1 MNRRDYL
8 AAGAGVGAAALSGCS
23 FLAAAETPTPQVPEK
38 RLEEGGWV
46 QTGETSGTVLD
57 RSYGPVTLQ
66 AVSHTLQ
73 FVDDALQT
81 QVSDRTLGQMEAAL
95 SVFFATRVDFSPN
108 LDNLPADAGQA
119 EIVDQVKASSREQF
133 EQQMRDQGLTDID
146 KIGEGTLDIDTGE
159 TAETVEMTAVFPFEG
174 IEFPVTDDETVTIP
188 AADIEVSAL
197 LAVWHHGDFVLVSG
211 GAYPAQNYT
220 TDVED
225 SLSEGI
231 TVSVDVDLGLQPA
244 AYSEEI
250 RGLVA
255 GVQ

>member
-23 FLAAAETPTPQVPEK
+23 FLAAAETPTPQVPEQ
-38 RLEEGGWV
+38 RLDEGGWV
-46 QTGETSGTVLD
+46 QTGETSGTVLE

-73 FVDDALQT
+73 FVDEALQT
-81 QVSDRTLGQMEAAL
+81 RVAERTLGQIEAAL

-108 LDNLPADAGQA
+108 LDNLPAGAGQA

-133 EQQMRDQGLTDID
+133 EAQMREQGLTDIE
-146 KIGEGTLDIDTGE
+146 KTGEGALDVDTGE
-159 TAETVEMTAVFPFEG
+159 TAETVELTAVFPFEG
-174 IEFPVTDDETVTIP
+174 IEFPVTEQESVTIP
-188 AADIEVSAL
+188 SSDIEVSAL

-211 GAYPAQNYT
+211 GAHPAQNFT

-231 TVSVDVDLGLQPA
+231 TVSVDVDLGLQPE
-244 AYSEEI
+244 AYAEEM